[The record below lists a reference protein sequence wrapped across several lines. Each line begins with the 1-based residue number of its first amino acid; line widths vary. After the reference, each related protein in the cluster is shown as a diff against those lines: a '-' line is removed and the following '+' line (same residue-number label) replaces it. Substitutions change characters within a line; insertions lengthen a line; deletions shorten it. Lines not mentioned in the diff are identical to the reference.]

1 MRIMIGR
8 EENGEGCRK
17 YNSKRDDG
25 GGEREG
31 KSIPVVSLAE
41 FLSLS
46 LSVSRFSA
54 VERRQL
60 QRILNQITATHE
72 ISSALLA
79 YARNLF
85 REKITRIEPVTSS
98 SKPEFRINRTFS
110 PSLSLCNGT
119 KHNLNKRRVATVE
132 TSVISMAR
140 GCSG

>member
-1 MRIMIGR
+1 MEKVVENIIRNETMVEGR
-8 EENGEGCRK
+8 GKANRSLS
-17 YNSKRDDG
+17 YLSRNS
-25 GGEREG
+25 
-31 KSIPVVSLAE
+31 
-41 FLSLS
+41 SLS

-98 SKPEFRINRTFS
+98 SKREFRINRTFS